1 MLIQMIMESSLDN
14 INIFYKDFKNSHN
27 HKVKFIN
34 VLIKIKINKKTMM
47 MSLMIFLI
55 CLMDQVV
62 QNILK
67 DSKESL
73 MANNY

>member
-1 MLIQMIMESSLDN
+1 MIMESLLDN
-14 INIFYKDFKNSHN
+14 INIFYKGFKNNHN
-27 HKVKFIN
+27 HRVKFIN

-67 DSKESL
+67 ESKEFL
-73 MANNY
+73 MGNNY